1 MLNAISSKSK
11 IIQMDINTETS
22 EQHSVAMK

>member
-11 IIQMDINTETS
+11 IIQMVINTETS
-22 EQHSVAMK
+22 EQHSAAMK